1 MVAIP
6 ENKKR
11 TITDKVG
18 KMKVWIYGAPYCGK
32 TYFANSFPDALILST
47 DGNTEFCDSPN
58 ILIRDQV
65 TVNGRMTNTTPAWKF
80 FKEIVD
86 ELAKGGNTYK
96 TIVFDLVEDLYELC
110 RIFKYKE
117 LGITHES
124 DDPFKAWDKVRAEF
138 MSTMRKAANLDY
150 NIVFI
155 SHEDIKTDMTSRKGD
170 NVVAINPNIQPKIAN
185 KIAGLVDMTVRAV
198 NENGKRTLL
207 VKPIG
212 ITFGGVRVSDVP
224 DEIPMTFKDFETLYN
239 KNRSE

>member
-1 MVAIP
+1 MVSIP
-6 ENKKR
+6 ENKKK

-47 DGNTEFCDSPN
+47 DGNIEFCDSPS
-58 ILIRDQV
+58 IIIRDQV
-65 TVNGRMTNTTPAWKF
+65 TTNGRITDTVQAWKY
-80 FKEIVD
+80 FKEIVN
-86 ELAKGGNTYK
+86 ELAKGGNSYK

-110 RIFKYKE
+110 RICKYKE

-124 DDPFKAWDKVRAEF
+124 DDPFKAWDKVRSEF
-138 MSTMRKAANLDY
+138 MSTMRKAANMDY

-185 KIAGLVDMTVRAV
+185 KIAGLVDMTIRAV
-198 NENGKRTLL
+198 YEDGKRTLL
-207 VKPIG
+207 IKPVG
-212 ITFGGVRVSDVP
+212 VTFGGVRVSNVP
-224 DEIPMTFKDFETLYN
+224 DEIPMTFNDFKTLYQN
-239 KNRSE
+239 KKE

>member
-1 MVAIP
+1 MATLP
-6 ENKKR
+6 ENKKK
-11 TITDKVG
+11 TVG
-18 KMKVWIYGAPYCGK
+18 TKPRKMKVWVYGAPYSGK

-47 DGNTEFCDSPN
+47 DGNTEFCDSPS

-65 TVNGRMTNTTPAWKF
+65 TTSGRITNTMTAWNY
-80 FKEIVD
+80 FKEIIL
-86 ELAKGGNTYK
+86 ELSKGNNTYK

-110 RIFKYKE
+110 RISKYKE

-155 SHEDIKTDMTSRKGD
+155 SHEDIKTDITSRNGD
-170 NVVAINPNIQPKIAN
+170 NVTAINPNIQPKIAN
-185 KIAGLVDMTVRAV
+185 KLAGLVDMTIRGVY
-198 NENGKRTLL
+198 ENGKRTLMI
-207 VKPIG
+207 KPVG
-212 ITFGGVRVSDVP
+212 VMFGGVRISDVP
-224 DEIPMTFKDFETLYN
+224 DEIPMSYNDFENLYK